1 MQTMLT
7 TIRTWFSMRAG
18 PAVAV
23 AAMFLLTG
31 AASSDRATESGS
43 AAPSHTSPARIATLH
58 HDPRFILQA
67 VARRMGIILLPGTPV
82 PTLLLES
89 RTPLSRLQA
98 AAERQ
103 WAFRPHVFVTAFAS
117 AGNEIYLIDD
127 ASLYERR
134 GGTLDDA
141 LAHELVHYLQATHRK
156 DILATDWSESEA
168 VAIQIWFRS
177 EYMEP
182 NLVTMDAQP
191 AR

>member
-1 MQTMLT
+1 MLT
-7 TIRTWFSMRAG
+7 TVTTWLSIRAG
-18 PAVAV
+18 LAVAV
-23 AAMFLLTG
+23 AAMFLPT
-31 AASSDRATESGS
+31 AATSSDRATESGS

-67 VARRMGIILLPGTPV
+67 VARRMGITLLPGTPV

-98 AAERQ
+98 AVERQ
-103 WAFRPHVFVTAFAS
+103 WGFRPDVFVSVFAW

-127 ASLYERR
+127 ATLYERR
-134 GGTLDDA
+134 GVTLDEI

-182 NLVTMDAQP
+182 KLVTMDAQP